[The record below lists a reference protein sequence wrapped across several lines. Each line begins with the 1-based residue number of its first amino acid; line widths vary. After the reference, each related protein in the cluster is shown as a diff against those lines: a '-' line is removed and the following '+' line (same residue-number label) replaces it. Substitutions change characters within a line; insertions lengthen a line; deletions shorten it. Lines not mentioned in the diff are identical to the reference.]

1 MNRLKGTIIAIQ
13 HSGELSQVDIA
24 CDDTMVTAYI
34 LGKPESSNLRIG
46 NEVSLLF
53 KESEVALAKDLK
65 GSLSLRNRFEGVIEK
80 IVYGDLLVEVTI
92 LFKEDKIVSII
103 SRRACEAM
111 KLKVGESVT
120 ALVKA
125 NEMTLMENS

>member
-24 CDDTMVTAYI
+24 CDNTMVTAYI
-34 LGKPESSNLRIG
+34 LGKPESSNLKIG

-80 IVYGDLLVEVTI
+80 IVYGELLVEVTI
-92 LFKEDKIVSII
+92 LFKENKIVSII

-111 KLKVGESVT
+111 KLKERETVT

>member
-1 MNRLKGTIIAIQ
+1 MNHLKGTIIAIQ
-13 HSGELSQVDIA
+13 RSGELSQVDIA
-24 CDDTMVTAYI
+24 CYDTMVTAYI
-34 LGKPESSNLRIG
+34 LGKPESSNLKVG

-80 IVYGDLLVEVTI
+80 IVYGDLLVEVTL
-92 LFKEDKIVSII
+92 LFKKDKIVSII

-111 KLKVGESVT
+111 ELKAGEIVT